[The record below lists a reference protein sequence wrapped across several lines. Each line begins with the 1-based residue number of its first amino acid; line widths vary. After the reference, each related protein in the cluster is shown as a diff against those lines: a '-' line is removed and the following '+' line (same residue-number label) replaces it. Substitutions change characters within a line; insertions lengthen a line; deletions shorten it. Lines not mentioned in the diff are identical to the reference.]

1 MNKTA
6 TGSEKGKSKA
16 QIERER
22 VLAQLDAADSEVP
35 QNPGIFSK
43 STYKNGESFADL
55 FEKSLDERDFKVGD
69 IVTGRVVEV
78 QEDYVLVDI
87 NYKSEGLIPISE
99 FRVVDGHR
107 EIEVGSEV
115 EVYIDRIENENGMVV
130 LSKDKADMA
139 RAWTDISRAAENQ
152 EVIEGTVIAKVK
164 GGLSVDIG
172 VKAFLPGSQIDLR
185 PVRNIDAYIGKTYKF
200 KVIKFNKKRGNIVL
214 SRRALLEEERESLRS
229 QTLDAMKEGS
239 RVKGLVKNVTDYGAF
254 IDLGGMDGLLHIT
267 DMSWGRVKH
276 PSEILNVG
284 DEVEVV
290 VLKFDNEKE
299 RVSLGMK
306 QLQEDPWNTVVEKF
320 PVGLKTRGKIVSLAD
335 YGAFVELSDGVEG
348 LIHVSEMSWTKRVKH
363 PSQIVKVDDEVD
375 VQVLEVDTE
384 NRRISLGMKQ
394 LEANPWI
401 EMKETYQPGTI
412 IEGEVKSITDFGIFI
427 GIDEGIDGMVHIS
440 DFSWTKRINHPS
452 EVYQKGDKVRA
463 VILGVDIENERV
475 SLGIKQL
482 EADPWANIEEKYK
495 IGSQYDVKVTK
506 ITDFGVF
513 VELESDIEGL
523 IHISELSVK
532 RVDNPEEVVKVGET
546 IRAEVITIDQDSRKI
561 GLSAKLVKLRE
572 QKADVEDYV
581 KKATATSKTSLGDLF
596 GEELK
601 KVTKETSES

>member
-1 MNKTA
+1 M
-6 TGSEKGKSKA
+6 
-16 QIERER
+16 
-22 VLAQLDAADSEVP
+22 
-35 QNPGIFSK
+35 
-43 STYKNGESFADL
+43 
-55 FEKSLDERDFKVGD
+55 
-69 IVTGRVVEV
+69 VEV

-99 FRVVDGHR
+99 FRVVDGQR
-107 EIEVGSEV
+107 DIKLGSEV

-139 RAWTDISRAAENQ
+139 RAWTDISRAAESQ

-185 PVRNIDAYIGKTYKF
+185 PVRNIDAYIGKTFKF

-306 QLQEDPWNTVVEKF
+306 QLEDDPWQKVVEKF
-320 PVGLKTRGKIVSLAD
+320 PVGLKTQGKIVSLAD
-335 YGAFVELSDGVEG
+335 YGAFVELADGV
-348 LIHVSEMSWTKRVKH
+348 L
-363 PSQIVKVDDEVD
+363 
-375 VQVLEVDTE
+375 
-384 NRRISLGMKQ
+384 
-394 LEANPWI
+394 
-401 EMKETYQPGTI
+401 
-412 IEGEVKSITDFGIFI
+412 
-427 GIDEGIDGMVHIS
+427 
-440 DFSWTKRINHPS
+440 
-452 EVYQKGDKVRA
+452 
-463 VILGVDIENERV
+463 
-475 SLGIKQL
+475 
-482 EADPWANIEEKYK
+482 
-495 IGSQYDVKVTK
+495 
-506 ITDFGVF
+506 
-513 VELESDIEGL
+513 
-523 IHISELSVK
+523 
-532 RVDNPEEVVKVGET
+532 
-546 IRAEVITIDQDSRKI
+546 
-561 GLSAKLVKLRE
+561 
-572 QKADVEDYV
+572 
-581 KKATATSKTSLGDLF
+581 
-596 GEELK
+596 
-601 KVTKETSES
+601 